1 MATSI
6 TSGAVDHSTDAGF
19 RAWGSEFS
27 SLLASVG
34 LVKASDTGQINWE
47 TALKPASA
55 NIMAGF
61 EIWRFND
68 SLQATAPVFI
78 KIEYGN
84 ASNSASYLGMFI
96 TVGNA
101 TNGSGG
107 ITGNSYSARMAA
119 HSTSSSN
126 TSVKPRYFCHTEG
139 SLLAI
144 FHSSQDNSVANL
156 GFFITRSCDNTGALT
171 GEAVAVYPHNSS
183 TSAAS
188 SGSSIV
194 RFNSGTVLPLNAFP
208 VIVPNGLTSSAA
220 GVDKQ
225 VFPHFASYPR
235 VTMLPSILTVFIA
248 DFVDTSPVVIDIG
261 YGPRTFIPIKA
272 SMGPGVSSATMA
284 NGITCLAFL
293 WE

>member
-6 TSGAVDHSTDAGF
+6 TSGTVDNSTDAGF

-34 LVKASDTGQINWE
+34 LVKTSDTGQIDWS
-47 TALKPASA
+47 TVLKPTTA
-55 NIMAGF
+55 NTAAGF

-68 SLQATAPVFI
+68 SLQATAPIFI
-78 KIEYGN
+78 RIEYGTAN
-84 ASNSASYLGMFI
+84 VASYVGMFI

-119 HSTSSSN
+119 HSSSASSTSI
-126 TSVKPRYFCHTEG
+126 KPRYFCHTEG

-183 TSAAS
+183 SSTVS

-235 VTMLPSILTVFIA
+235 VTMLPSILTVFIN

-261 YGPRTFIPIKA
+261 YGPRTFIPIKV
-272 SMGPGVSSATMA
+272 SMGPGVGSTSMA
-284 NGITCLAFL
+284 NGITCLAYL